1 MIFAL
6 LLLLNVAVSQSTTDE
21 EVFCQSD
28 MMQYAVGDTRTSGCT
43 DCTCMSDETWN
54 CTETPCCLYV
64 DQYGGTQRAEVG
76 KKFHDGC
83 NKCRCRSGEAEG
95 AAFGACTK
103 RLCATK
109 CLYKN
114 WDGVMGYSNIG
125 EMVYAL
131 TSDSEGNTCP
141 KICWCEENAHGEAQ
155 VNCASPDGI
164 EEPCIF
170 FK

>member
-1 MIFAL
+1 MIFVL
-6 LLLLNVAVSQSTTDE
+6 LLQVHVAVSQSATDE
-21 EVFCQSD
+21 EVYCQSD
-28 MMQYAVGDTRTSGCT
+28 MMQYAVGDTRTSGCA
-43 DCTCMSDETWN
+43 DCTCKSDGTWD
-54 CTETPCCLYV
+54 CAETPCCLYV

-83 NKCRCRSGEAEG
+83 NKCRCRSGDG
-95 AAFGACTK
+95 AAVGACTK
-103 RLCATK
+103 RLCTTK

-114 WDGVMGYSNIG
+114 WDGVIGYSSVG

-141 KICWCEENAHGEAQ
+141 KICWCEENGRGEAQ